1 MENFYTYIIYSKVF
15 DKYYKG
21 FSTNPKQR
29 LVQHNLGE
37 SKYTSNFR
45 PWELVHIETFTTKK
59 EALIRE
65 KKLKKYSKAQ
75 IIELSNSHLNK
86 INELG

>member
-1 MENFYTYIIYSKVF
+1 MKNFYTYIIYSEVF

-29 LVQHNLGE
+29 LIQHNLGE
-37 SKYTSNFR
+37 SKFTSNFG
-45 PWELVHIETFTTKK
+45 PWKLVHVEIYTTKK
-59 EALIRE
+59 DALIRE

-75 IIELSNSHLNK
+75 IIELSNSQLNK

>member
-1 MENFYTYIIYSKVF
+1 MQKSEFLYFPTSF
-15 DKYYKG
+15 RLDPG

-29 LVQHNLGE
+29 LIQHNLGE
-37 SKYTSNFR
+37 SKFTSNFG
-45 PWELVHIETFTTKK
+45 PWKLVHVEIYTTKK
-59 EALIRE
+59 DALIRE

-75 IIELSNSHLNK
+75 IIELSNSQLNK

>member
-1 MENFYTYIIYSKVF
+1 MKNFYTYIIYSEVF

-29 LVQHNLGE
+29 LIQHNLGE
-37 SKYTSNFR
+37 SKFTSYFG
-45 PWELVHIETFTTKK
+45 PWILVHIEIYPNKK

-65 KKLKKYSKAQ
+65 KKIKKYSKAQ